1 MSKHFRILNWVSN
14 FRISLRKFLAC
25 LVLRNTALTKEGKKT
40 FDYSSKQLTS
50 SSSSSFHLFAFMW
63 LGEVMAMMNNS
74 FLLTNQAIFK
84 RIGGEN

>member
-1 MSKHFRILNWVSN
+1 
-14 FRISLRKFLAC
+14 
-25 LVLRNTALTKEGKKT
+25 
-40 FDYSSKQLTS
+40 
-50 SSSSSFHLFAFMW
+50 MW